1 MKSFY
6 FNIRAVALINVV
18 CSDQKAQIN
27 ECASPQPTTHPAQQ
41 VFPFLS
47 ADDKTASSQ
56 MPPRHDRAA
65 PLLHLIGNKIPLF
78 SMSGL
83 KHVYTSVAQWQVMA
97 GDTQGL
103 HTANKQERN
112 MVSVCGGAAQTN
124 TGNYKVPWKMMTF
137 FFFLTVSLNCLVT
150 VSSEGICQLNSLIC
164 ISGLPAARAHMHGW
178 LSRRRL
184 LTHLL
189 GDLADFP
196 NAIVITRA
204 NFAQVDSCNE

>member
-137 FFFLTVSLNCLVT
+137 FFSYCLP
-150 VSSEGICQLNSLIC
+150 Q
-164 ISGLPAARAHMHGW
+164 
-178 LSRRRL
+178 LSRHSLVWRHLSAQLANLHFGPACSSGSHARMAQPATASDPFARRFSR
-184 LTHLL
+184 
-189 GDLADFP
+189 FP
-196 NAIVITRA
+196 E
-204 NFAQVDSCNE
+204 CNCNNKGKLCTSR